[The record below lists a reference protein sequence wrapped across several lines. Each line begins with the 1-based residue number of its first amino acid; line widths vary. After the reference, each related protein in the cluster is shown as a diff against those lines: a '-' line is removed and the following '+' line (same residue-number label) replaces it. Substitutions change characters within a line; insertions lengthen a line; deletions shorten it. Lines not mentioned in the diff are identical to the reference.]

1 MLKALDC
8 GPYIVTMD
16 RGYTSFNMLENCN
29 RLSNCHYIIRIKAG
43 YGGFRE
49 VASLPDQE
57 CDTDISCW
65 VTASNYYY
73 ITHKDI
79 ENVHLVKHYYH
90 QYIKYRSKNT
100 QDHSWDFGKT
110 CTIKFRACKFRIND
124 PESGKEKWEVVLTN
138 LNRADYPLQKI
149 REIYHLRWGI
159 GTSFKN

>member
-1 MLKALDC
+1 
-8 GPYIVTMD
+8 
-16 RGYTSFNMLENCN
+16 MLENCN
-29 RLSNCHYIIRIKAG
+29 RLSNCHYIIRTKAG

-65 VTASNYYY
+65 VTASNYYC

-79 ENVHLVKHYYH
+79 ENVHLVKHYYY

-110 CTIKFRACKFRIND
+110 CTIKFRACRFRIND
-124 PESGKEKWEVVLTN
+124 PESGKEEWEVVLTN
-138 LNRADYPLQKI
+138 LNRADYPL
-149 REIYHLRWGI
+149 
-159 GTSFKN
+159 